1 VQRFQYF
8 VRLDRTQ
15 RPVEMRY
22 AISLLNDTNPPLLL
36 HTTIAADSVRL
47 TRTQGARS
55 ATHAAPSVDAAI
67 LPENLYTWA
76 LYELMTRAS
85 MAESGDSVSLWMVS
99 PGGPKPYPKVV
110 NRRASDTLS
119 TMFFYPAYWTSFA
132 VDRTGRLLG
141 VDATHTTIKVLVT
154 RHADAPLDA
163 FAAGAVARE
172 RATGAVGDLSK
183 PDSISSS
190 VGSARVAVA
199 YSRPARRG
207 RVIWG
212 GVVPWGEVWR
222 TGANSA
228 TRLHLSHDSEIGGAL
243 VRAGSY
249 TLFTLPADG
258 GLTLII
264 NKQVGQWGTEYN
276 PGQDLVRIP
285 MNRES
290 LPASVELFTIAV
302 VGDTTD
308 RRLQMEW
315 DEVRWWLPIRL
326 RL

>member
-1 VQRFQYF
+1 
-8 VRLDRTQ
+8 
-15 RPVEMRY
+15 
-22 AISLLNDTNPPLLL
+22 
-36 HTTIAADSVRL
+36 
-47 TRTQGARS
+47 
-55 ATHAAPSVDAAI
+55 
-67 LPENLYTWA
+67 
-76 LYELMTRAS
+76 
-85 MAESGDSVSLWMVS
+85 
-99 PGGPKPYPKVV
+99 
-110 NRRASDTLS
+110 
-119 TMFFYPAYWTSFA
+119 
-132 VDRTGRLLG
+132 
-141 VDATHTTIKVLVT
+141 
-154 RHADAPLDA
+154 
-163 FAAGAVARE
+163 
-172 RATGAVGDLSK
+172 
-183 PDSISSS
+183 
-190 VGSARVAVA
+190 
-199 YSRPARRG
+199 
-207 RVIWG
+207 
-212 GVVPWGEVWR
+212 VVPWGEVWR